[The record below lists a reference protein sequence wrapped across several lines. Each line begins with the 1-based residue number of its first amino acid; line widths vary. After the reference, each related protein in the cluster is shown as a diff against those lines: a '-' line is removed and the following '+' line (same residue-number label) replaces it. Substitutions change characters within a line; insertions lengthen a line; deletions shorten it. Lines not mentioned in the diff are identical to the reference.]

1 MESFGFTDCV
11 TTALIGMGTVFVG
24 LICLVGIC
32 KLLGIICSKFKGE
45 EPAKKEASLPASASN
60 DIPDRAEFI
69 AAVSAAI
76 AEELGEDVSAI
87 RITSVRRI

>member
-1 MESFGFTDCV
+1 MSVLDVLSVVG
-11 TTALIGMGTVFVG
+11 IGLGTVFVG

-32 KLLGIICSKFKGE
+32 KLIGLVCAKL
-45 EPAKKEASLPASASN
+45 PDKKEAGKALPEET
-60 DIPDRAEFI
+60 DIPNRQEFI

-87 RITSVRRI
+87 RITSVKRI

>member
-1 MESFGFTDCV
+1 MDKFLEVLSVAG
-11 TTALIGMGTVFVG
+11 IGMGTVFVG

-32 KLLGIICSKFKGE
+32 KLIGLVVSKLPQGKKETKE
-45 EPAKKEASLPASASN
+45 EPPVE
-60 DIPDRAEFI
+60 IPNRQEFI

-76 AEELGEDVSAI
+76 AEELGEDVRAI

>member
-1 MESFGFTDCV
+1 MSVLDVLSVVG
-11 TTALIGMGTVFVG
+11 IGLGTVFVG

-32 KLLGIICSKFKGE
+32 KLIGLVCSKL
-45 EPAKKEASLPASASN
+45 PDKKEAAKALPEEAE
-60 DIPDRAEFI
+60 IPNRQEFI

-87 RITSVRRI
+87 RITSVKRI

>member
-1 MESFGFTDCV
+1 MEKFLEVLSVAG
-11 TTALIGMGTVFVG
+11 IGMGTVFVG

-32 KLLGIICSKFKGE
+32 KLIGLVVSKLPQGKGKKETKE
-45 EPAKKEASLPASASN
+45 EPPVE
-60 DIPDRAEFI
+60 IPNRQEFI

-76 AEELGEDVSAI
+76 AEELGEDVRAI